1 MALPLQANE
10 LPPDLRMNGA
20 ASHALHQGV
29 DVGEYMTV
37 ADDPDRCASR
47 GAGRLPLESAAQQKS
62 QKHLCSRTVVMLR
75 ISKTLQDG
83 QEAHYVV
90 SSHSDIRFCVSSS
103 MMRTAHGTAQLT
115 PPPVTLTIA
124 LSVVIDQPVD
134 SAGRRW
140 GRIPRGN

>member
-75 ISKTLQDG
+75 IS
-83 QEAHYVV
+83 ARR
-90 SSHSDIRFCVSSS
+90 SR
-103 MMRTAHGTAQLT
+103 M
-115 PPPVTLTIA
+115 
-124 LSVVIDQPVD
+124 
-134 SAGRRW
+134 GRRLILW
-140 GRIPRGN
+140 FRRTRISGSAYHHQ